1 MSYIKAFII
10 GLLSLLCFVFVIEN
24 IEVLRQTIQLRLNLY
39 VIQFDIAPLELW
51 VLIILSF
58 AFSAI
63 LVLLYFVYDHIKQ
76 RQVIRQLK
84 QNIEILT
91 MELKRTGITVEST
104 SKPLN
109 TSSSSMDFQEM
120 NKE

>member
-39 VIQFDIAPLELW
+39 VIHFDIAPLELW

-91 MELKRTGITVEST
+91 MELKRTGVTVEST

-109 TSSSSMDFQEM
+109 TSTSSMDFQET